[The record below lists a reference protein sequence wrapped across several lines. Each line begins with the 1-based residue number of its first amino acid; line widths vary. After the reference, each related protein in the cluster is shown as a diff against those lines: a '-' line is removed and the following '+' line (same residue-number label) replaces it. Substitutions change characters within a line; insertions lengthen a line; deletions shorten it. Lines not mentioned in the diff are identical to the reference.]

1 MADSSRKF
9 RNVAACVLVLCCLG
23 AAAWFLLPEGA
34 VPVVDEARV
43 AVRNMT
49 DAALEGVSSA
59 APASS
64 PSRKTDEG
72 GAQDKDPGREVSAA
86 LNDGPR
92 PVPTDPQ
99 QELLAR
105 VESAMT
111 TQADAAP
118 DGDSASGPVEDRA
131 PAPDAGRRDSVVTPR
146 FVSDMAGWLV
156 AGYVPSHHEGRS
168 GRTSVTLVQANFRY
182 SNSGTL
188 RSVERDPMK
197 SRSSILN
204 YVFTPGML
212 EALYRMY
219 APSLLEEME
228 SLARESRRRPLSDAL
243 VADMFEVY
251 ADRFRRL
258 SVSLEAASSA
268 DLAALAGA
276 VSREAAREAGAN
288 DDFARAYMA
297 LSQARESGNRDEVAI
312 QSRRMAESTRVAG
325 MYAERQERAKNDMI
339 YALRRRAGNGGLS
352 SAELLFLGEWL
363 ARRNAS
369 PEAVSAASA
378 ICLRMAESM
387 HERAQEILHQRDGQ
401 GEASEADGGAASA
414 PAQASSPAVPT
425 GENGAPAGDS
435 SAADAKSAA
444 TSPAA
449 SPAGKSPE
457 GGASGAVSGSSRKET
472 SSASSSRPAFPEV
485 SGPLNFSPAPKTE
498 TPSAAAEAKAPAP
511 AETSAVAPAP
521 ASSAEAPAKEAP
533 AAPAEAP
540 AKETQAASPEVAA
553 TPAPASSSSVTET
566 PAPSVPA
573 ASSAPAGSSSAAPV
587 ASGTTAE
594 APVKETQAAS
604 PEVAATP
611 APASSVPAAA
621 SGTASEAAPA
631 ASSAPAG
638 SSSAAPAASA
648 EAPAAPAE
656 ALQGAPAAAETSAVA
671 PAPASSAV
679 APASLEPAPAPAAAV
694 TSAPAAPSSAA
705 PAASLTPSAAPAPE
719 AAAPATP

>member
-49 DAALEGVSSA
+49 DAALEGASSA

-228 SLARESRRRPLSDAL
+228 SLARGSRRRPLSDAL

-339 YALRRRAGNGGLS
+339 YALRRRAGNRGLS

-401 GEASEADGGAASA
+401 VEASEADGGAASA
-414 PAQASSPAVPT
+414 PAQASSPAAPT

-449 SPAGKSPE
+449 APAGKSPE
-457 GGASGAVSGSSRKET
+457 GGASKAVSGSSRKET

-498 TPSAAAEAKAPAP
+498 TSAAADEAPAKAPASSEP
-511 AETSAVAPAP
+511 AH
-521 ASSAEAPAKEAP
+521 EAA
-533 AAPAEAP
+533 
-540 AKETQAASPEVAA
+540 
-553 TPAPASSSSVTET
+553 
-566 PAPSVPA
+566 PA
-573 ASSAPAGSSSAAPV
+573 ASSAPAPAAAVSSAPAASSSAAPTSS
-587 ASGTTAE
+587 SGTAVE

-611 APASSVPAAA
+611 APASSAPASSEPAP
-621 SGTASEAAPA
+621 EAAPA
-631 ASSAPAG
+631 ASSAASP
-638 SSSAAPAASA
+638 APAASSA
-648 EAPAAPAE
+648 ASPVPAVSAPAVSP
-656 ALQGAPAAAETSAVA
+656 VA
-671 PAPASSAV
+671 PTT
-679 APASLEPAPAPAAAV
+679 APAPAAAV
-694 TSAPAAPSSAA
+694 TSAPVAPSSAA
-705 PAASLTPSAAPAPE
+705 PAAAPAPE
-719 AAAPATP
+719 AAAPAKP

>member
-9 RNVAACVLVLCCLG
+9 RNVTACVLVLGCLG
-23 AAAWFLLPEGA
+23 AAVWFLLPEGA

-49 DAALEGVSSA
+49 DAALEG
-59 APASS
+59 ASS
-64 PSRKTDEG
+64 VASTTSPFQKTDEG
-72 GAQDKDPGREVSAA
+72 AKAQEKDPGHEVSAA

-156 AGYVPSHHEGRS
+156 SGYVPSHHEGRS

-219 APSLLEEME
+219 GPSLLEQME

-251 ADRFRRL
+251 ADKFRRL

-339 YALRRRAGNGGLS
+339 YAIRRRAGSGGLS

-369 PEAVSAASA
+369 PEAVSAASD
-378 ICLRMAESM
+378 ICLRMADRM
-387 HERAQEILHQRDGQ
+387 HERAQDILHQRDGKDK
-401 GEASEADGGAASA
+401 ASGTDGGAASA
-414 PAQASSPAVPT
+414 PAQAAQSPAASTV
-425 GENGAPAGDS
+425 GNGAPVGDS
-435 SAADAKSAA
+435 SAADGKSAA
-444 TSPAA
+444 KSPAA
-449 SPAGKSPE
+449 SPAGKSLN
-457 GGASGAVSGSSRKET
+457 GGASGAVSGSSRKGA

-485 SGPLNFSPAPKTE
+485 SGPLNLSPAPKTE
-498 TPSAAAEAKAPAP
+498 TPAASSAKAPAKAPAP
-511 AETSAVAPAP
+511 EAAP
-521 ASSAEAPAKEAP
+521 ASPAPVKES
-533 AAPAEAP
+533 
-540 AKETQAASPEVAA
+540 ASPEGAA
-553 TPAPASSSSVTET
+553 TPAPASSPS
-566 PAPSVPA
+566 APS
-573 ASSAPAGSSSAAPV
+573 
-587 ASGTTAE
+587 
-594 APVKETQAAS
+594 
-604 PEVAATP
+604 
-611 APASSVPAAA
+611 
-621 SGTASEAAPA
+621 
-631 ASSAPAG
+631 
-638 SSSAAPAASA
+638 SA
-648 EAPAAPAE
+648 EAPANAPAP
-656 ALQGAPAAAETSAVA
+656 AGTSSAAPQGAPAAAETSAVA

-679 APASLEPAPAPAAAV
+679 APASLEPA
-694 TSAPAAPSSAA
+694 SEAA
-705 PAASLTPSAAPAPE
+705 PAASSASSPAPAVSPAAAAPSTPYASSAPQAA
-719 AAAPATP
+719 AAAPAKP

>member
-228 SLARESRRRPLSDAL
+228 SLARGSRRRPLSDAL

-339 YALRRRAGNGGLS
+339 YALRRRAGNRGLS

-401 GEASEADGGAASA
+401 GEASEADGAASA

-425 GENGAPAGDS
+425 GENGAPGVDS

-449 SPAGKSPE
+449 APAASPAGKSPE
-457 GGASGAVSGSSRKET
+457 GGASKAVSGPSRKET
-472 SSASSSRPAFPEV
+472 PSASSSRPAFPEV

-498 TPSAAAEAKAPAP
+498 TQGAAAEAPVKAPA
-511 AETSAVAPAP
+511 
-521 ASSAEAPAKEAP
+521 
-533 AAPAEAP
+533 
-540 AKETQAASPEVAA
+540 
-553 TPAPASSSSVTET
+553 
-566 PAPSVPA
+566 
-573 ASSAPAGSSSAAPV
+573 

-611 APASSVPAAA
+611 APAPSVPAAA
-621 SGTASEAAPA
+621 APAESPAAPGTASAAPA
-631 ASSAPAG
+631 EAPAAP
-638 SSSAAPAASA
+638 SSAAPAAASSSA
-648 EAPAAPAE
+648 VSSSA

-679 APASLEPAPAPAAAV
+679 APASSEPAPEAAPAASSASSPASAASSAASPVPAVSAPAVSPVAPSTAPAPAAAV

-705 PAASLTPSAAPAPE
+705 PAAPSTPSAAPAPE
-719 AAAPATP
+719 AAAPAKS

>member
-228 SLARESRRRPLSDAL
+228 SLARGSRRRPLSDAL

-251 ADRFRRL
+251 ADKFRRL

-339 YALRRRAGNGGLS
+339 YALRRRAGNRGLS

-401 GEASEADGGAASA
+401 GEASEADGAASA

-449 SPAGKSPE
+449 SPAVSPAGKSPE
-457 GGASGAVSGSSRKET
+457 GGASKAVSGPSRKET
-472 SSASSSRPAFPEV
+472 PSASSSRPAFPEV

-498 TPSAAAEAKAPAP
+498 TPAAA
-511 AETSAVAPAP
+511 
-521 ASSAEAPAKEAP
+521 AEAPAKAP
-533 AAPAEAP
+533 AAP
-540 AKETQAASPEVAA
+540 
-553 TPAPASSSSVTET
+553 
-566 PAPSVPA
+566 
-573 ASSAPAGSSSAAPV
+573 
-587 ASGTTAE
+587 AE

-611 APASSVPAAA
+611 APASSASAAPADSPAA
-621 SGTASEAAPA
+621 SGTASEAAPVA
-631 ASSAPAG
+631 PVAPAAAPSPAV
-638 SSSAAPAASA
+638 SSSAVPQGTPASA
-648 EAPAAPAE
+648 EAP
-656 ALQGAPAAAETSAVA
+656 AVA

-679 APASLEPAPAPAAAV
+679 APASSEPAHEAAPAASPTVSPAPAASSAASPVPAVSAPAVSPVAPTTAPAPAAAV
-694 TSAPAAPSSAA
+694 SSAPAAPSPAA
-705 PAASLTPSAAPAPE
+705 PAAPSTPSAAPAKP
-719 AAAPATP
+719 

>member
-339 YALRRRAGNGGLS
+339 YALRRRAGNRGLS

-387 HERAQEILHQRDGQ
+387 HERAQDILHQRDGQ
-401 GEASEADGGAASA
+401 GEASEADGAASA
-414 PAQASSPAVPT
+414 PAQASSPAAPT

-449 SPAGKSPE
+449 APADKSPE
-457 GGASGAVSGSSRKET
+457 GGASKAVSGSSRKET

-498 TPSAAAEAKAPAP
+498 TPSAAAEA
-511 AETSAVAPAP
+511 
-521 ASSAEAPAKEAP
+521 PAK
-533 AAPAEAP
+533 
-540 AKETQAASPEVAA
+540 
-553 TPAPASSSSVTET
+553 TPA
-566 PAPSVPA
+566 
-573 ASSAPAGSSSAAPV
+573 
-587 ASGTTAE
+587 ASGTTAEAPAE

-611 APASSVPAAA
+611 APAPS
-621 SGTASEAAPA
+621 APA
-631 ASSAPAG
+631 AFSAPAG
-638 SSSAAPAASA
+638 SSSAAPAASGTTA
-648 EAPAAPAE
+648 QAPAASAAPAE
-656 ALQGAPAAAETSAVA
+656 VSAASETPHETAPAPAAAPAADSPAAPGTASEAAPVAPVASAAASSSAVSSSAALQGAPAAAETSAVA

-679 APASLEPAPAPAAAV
+679 APASSEPAHEAAPAASSAASPVPAVSAPAVSPVAPTTAPAPAAAV
-694 TSAPAAPSSAA
+694 TSAPVSPS
-705 PAASLTPSAAPAPE
+705 SAAPAPE
-719 AAAPATP
+719 AAAPAKP

>member
-339 YALRRRAGNGGLS
+339 YALRRRAGNRGLS

-457 GGASGAVSGSSRKET
+457 GGASKAVSGSSRKET

-485 SGPLNFSPAPKTE
+485 SGRLNFSPAPKTE
-498 TPSAAAEAKAPAP
+498 TP
-511 AETSAVAPAP
+511 
-521 ASSAEAPAKEAP
+521 
-533 AAPAEAP
+533 
-540 AKETQAASPEVAA
+540 
-553 TPAPASSSSVTET
+553 
-566 PAPSVPA
+566 APSAPA
-573 ASSAPAGSSSAAPV
+573 ASSAPAGSSSAAPA

-594 APVKETQAAS
+594 APVKEASAAS

-679 APASLEPAPAPAAAV
+679 APASLEPAPEAAPAASSAASPVPAVSAPAVSPVAPSTAPAPAAAV
-694 TSAPAAPSSAA
+694 TSAPVAPS
-705 PAASLTPSAAPAPE
+705 SAAPAPE
-719 AAAPATP
+719 AAAPAKP